1 MEQLNVIDAF
11 SALSQPTRLTVFR
24 LLIRFGP
31 HGMKAGDIAKE
42 VDVPQNTLSTHLG
55 ILVRGGLVTS
65 RREGRSIIY
74 TADMDGIRHLVLYL
88 TRNCCEGNPEACG
101 ALIEEIIPSC

>member
-1 MEQLNVIDAF
+1 MEDLNAIDAF
-11 SALSQPTRLTVFR
+11 SALAQPTRLTVFR

-31 HGMKAGDIAKE
+31 NGMKAGEIAKE

-88 TRNCCEGNPEACG
+88 TRDCCGGNPKACG
-101 ALIEEIIPSC
+101 TLVEETIPSC